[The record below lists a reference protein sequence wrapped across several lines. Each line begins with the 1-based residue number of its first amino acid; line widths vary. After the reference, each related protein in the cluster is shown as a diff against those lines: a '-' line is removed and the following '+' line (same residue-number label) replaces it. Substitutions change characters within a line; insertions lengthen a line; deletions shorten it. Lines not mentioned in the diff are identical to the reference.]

1 MLIDYWKKYFKE
13 YAEEIK
19 HDYRINKN
27 FMILRDLEDELK
39 TDIFHTT
46 EDIAKYDK
54 ELYVHL
60 YRIKEDG
67 TETECDV

>member
-46 EDIAKYDK
+46 EDIA
-54 ELYVHL
+54 
-60 YRIKEDG
+60 
-67 TETECDV
+67 